1 MLIPRGAVREIW
13 EQSAAAAPPPLVPSS
28 RDRAVWDA
36 LDPDLRSFILTA
48 ADGALGLPWPQPLLS
63 QWAAYARTGDR
74 AAYEASVFAR
84 DRRLRT
90 AVLAAALEPSPA
102 RLTEAAD
109 GLALLCE
116 QSTWCWPA
124 HDDAF
129 ARGLRVPDVDRPF
142 VDLGAGEEAALA
154 AWSVLI
160 LGEALDEVA
169 PGLLARLR
177 RETQQRVLEPFARR
191 RDWAWEGTED
201 HVHNWAPWIHGNL
214 IPAALA
220 FTDGA
225 ARAEV
230 LELCVDGLD
239 RYLAQLPADGA
250 IDEGFAY
257 WWQGAARAFD
267 ALALLD
273 VLTAGQVSAAVDGGS
288 LAGLRELARF
298 PERMQLGDGWTVSFS
313 DAEARLEAGTP
324 WHALFRAARLCR
336 LPETAAFAAR
346 HREDGVLCG
355 ARADVSAGLG
365 RMTTEL
371 LDRSWQ
377 EAERGSAPL
386 PSSAELPSIGF
397 GLRREQAGTTAG
409 LTVAVKGGHNAEN
422 HNHNDLGSFAVA
434 VDGVPL
440 LADLG
445 RATYTA
451 QTFSDTRYDL
461 WYVTSGWHSTP
472 LPSGREQL
480 PGREWHAPV
489 RVLDDG
495 WRIDLSAAYPWPGEP
510 ESASA
515 SVSESA
521 SASESWIR
529 TVRLVDGVVT
539 VRDDGAAVGHPD
551 TRIAVVCAGAPRR
564 GADGIRIPGR
574 DGSGDLL
581 LTHDDAEVEIET
593 RAVDDPYLERSWGR
607 QVSRILFAP
616 ASGAT
621 TWEMRGALA

>member
-13 EQSAAAAPPPLVPSS
+13 EQAAEEAPASLVPSS
-28 RDRAVWDA
+28 RDRAVWDS
-36 LDPDLRSFILTA
+36 LEPDLRSFILTA
-48 ADGALGLPWPQPLLS
+48 ADDAIGLPWPQPLLS
-63 QWAAYARTGDR
+63 SWAAYARTGDR
-74 AAYEASVFAR
+74 AEYETSVFAR
-84 DRRLRT
+84 DLRLRL
-90 AVLAAALEPSPA
+90 AVLAAAIEPTDA
-102 RLTEAAD
+102 RLAEAAD
-109 GLALLCE
+109 GLSLLCE

-154 AWSVLI
+154 GWSALI
-160 LGEALDEVA
+160 LGDALEDAA

-177 RETQQRVLEPFARR
+177 RETTQRVLEPFARR

-220 FTDGA
+220 FADGA

-230 LELCVDGLD
+230 LDLCVDGLD
-239 RYLAQLPADGA
+239 RYLAQLPVDGA

-267 ALALLD
+267 ALALVD
-273 VLTAGQVSAAVDGGS
+273 ALTAGRVSEAVDGGA

-298 PERMQLGDGWTVSFS
+298 PERMQFGEGWTVSFS
-313 DAEARLEAGTP
+313 DAEARLDAGTP

-346 HREDGVLCG
+346 RREDGVLCG
-355 ARADVSAGLG
+355 TRADVSAGLG
-365 RMTTEL
+365 RMTAEL

-377 EAERGSAPL
+377 RAVGGPAPL
-386 PSSAELPSIGF
+386 PSSVELPSIGF
-397 GLRREQAGTTAG
+397 GLRRERAGSPSG
-409 LTVAVKGGHNAEN
+409 LAVAVKGGHNAEN

-440 LADLG
+440 LADFG

-451 QTFSDTRYDL
+451 QTFSAARYDL

-472 LPSGREQL
+472 VPFGREQL
-480 PGREWHAPV
+480 PGDEWRAPV
-489 RVLDDG
+489 HVLDDG
-495 WRIDLSAAYPWPGEP
+495 WRIDLRCAYPWPGDGD
-510 ESASA
+510 
-515 SVSESA
+515 
-521 SASESWIR
+521 SWVR
-529 TVRLVDGVVT
+529 TVRLAGGVLT
-539 VRDDGAAVGHPD
+539 VRDDGPAVGHQD
-551 TRIAVVCAGAPRR
+551 TRIAVVCAGVPRR
-564 GADGIRIPGR
+564 DAGGIRIPGR
-574 DGSGDLL
+574 EGSGGLL
-581 LTHDDAEVEIET
+581 LTHDDADVEIET
-593 RAVDDPYLERSWGR
+593 RAVDDAYLERSWGP

-616 ASGAT
+616 AAGTS
-621 TWEMRGALA
+621 TWEMTGGIA